1 MTSAEPVFGA
11 APLLTE
17 EMRSGRLDAVL
28 NFWTYAARLSGAGYR
43 KLIGMDEVLKA
54 LGIDPV
60 PSLVGFIWRES
71 TRTKEGSGDCRL
83 PRCGHQGE
91 RDPRHLRQRVGAHKG
106 AGEAGRTTPSS
117 PRSRPS
123 TAPESLRPGRR
134 PTRARPKS
142 SLRCS
147 ETPAPARSWAGI
159 PGSTR
164 SSSMLQVVK
173 APAERIR
180 LGRVGWSLVS
190 LLALVAIW
198 EIAALIAASRY
209 LPGPWA
215 VVQVM
220 VREAQAGELW
230 GNIAA
235 TLIRVAFS
243 FVVAMFIGSAIG
255 MALGRNPGADRFFDA
270 WLIFFLNLP
279 ALVIIVLCYIWFGLT
294 EVAAVTAVAVNK
306 IPNVAVTMREGTR
319 SLSKDLEEM
328 AQVYHLGWWKTLRH
342 VTMPQLAP
350 YFAAAAR
357 SGLAL
362 VWKIVLVVE
371 AFGRSDGV
379 GHQLNIAFQLFDVPM
394 ILAYALAFIIVVQ
407 IIEMVIL
414 QPLMARANKWRR

>member
-1 MTSAEPVFGA
+1 
-11 APLLTE
+11 
-17 EMRSGRLDAVL
+17 
-28 NFWTYAARLSGAGYR
+28 
-43 KLIGMDEVLKA
+43 
-54 LGIDPV
+54 
-60 PSLVGFIWRES
+60 
-71 TRTKEGSGDCRL
+71 
-83 PRCGHQGE
+83 
-91 RDPRHLRQRVGAHKG
+91 
-106 AGEAGRTTPSS
+106 
-117 PRSRPS
+117 
-123 TAPESLRPGRR
+123 
-134 PTRARPKS
+134 
-142 SLRCS
+142 
-147 ETPAPARSWAGI
+147 
-159 PGSTR
+159 
-164 SSSMLQVVK
+164 MLQVVK

-180 LGRVGWSLVS
+180 VSRLGWSLGS
-190 LLALVAIW
+190 LAVLIAIW
-198 EIAALIAASRY
+198 EVAAFIAASRY
-209 LPGPWA
+209 LPGPVA
-215 VVQVM
+215 VVEVM

-230 GNIAA
+230 VNITA

-243 FVVAMFIGSAIG
+243 FVIAMFIGSAIG
-255 MALGRNPGADRFFDA
+255 VSLGRHPGADRFFDT

-306 IPNVAVTMREGTR
+306 IPNVAVTMREGAR

-328 AQVYHLGWWKTLRH
+328 AQAYHFGRWKTLRH
-342 VTMPQLAP
+342 VTIPQLAP

-407 IIEMVIL
+407 IIEMAIM

>member
-1 MTSAEPVFGA
+1 
-11 APLLTE
+11 
-17 EMRSGRLDAVL
+17 
-28 NFWTYAARLSGAGYR
+28 
-43 KLIGMDEVLKA
+43 
-54 LGIDPV
+54 
-60 PSLVGFIWRES
+60 
-71 TRTKEGSGDCRL
+71 
-83 PRCGHQGE
+83 
-91 RDPRHLRQRVGAHKG
+91 
-106 AGEAGRTTPSS
+106 
-117 PRSRPS
+117 
-123 TAPESLRPGRR
+123 
-134 PTRARPKS
+134 
-142 SLRCS
+142 
-147 ETPAPARSWAGI
+147 
-159 PGSTR
+159 
-164 SSSMLQVVK
+164 MLQVVK
-173 APAERIR
+173 APAQGIRVGRI
-180 LGRVGWSLVS
+180 GWSLGS
-190 LLALVAIW
+190 LVVLIAIW
-198 EIAALIAASRY
+198 EVAALIAASRY

-215 VVQVM
+215 VVEVM

-230 GNIAA
+230 VNIVA

-255 MALGRNPGADRFFDA
+255 IALGRHPGADRFFDA

-328 AQVYHLGWWKTLRH
+328 AQAYRFGWWKTLRH
-342 VTMPQLAP
+342 VTVPQLAP

-407 IIEMVIL
+407 IIEMAIL
-414 QPLMARANKWRR
+414 QPLMARANRWRR